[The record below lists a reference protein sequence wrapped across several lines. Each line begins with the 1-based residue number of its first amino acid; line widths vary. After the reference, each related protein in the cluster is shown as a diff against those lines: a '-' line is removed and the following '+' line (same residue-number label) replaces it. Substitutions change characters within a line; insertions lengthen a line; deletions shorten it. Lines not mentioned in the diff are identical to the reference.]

1 MAKYNETVKSIVRA
15 IITHN
20 GESDK
25 YSINELLEDV
35 NFAICNDFNV
45 EYSGREYRIIEN
57 NCIES
62 IMKDELS
69 NDTYLL
75 GCFSAWFLSDIT
87 GIPSDAI
94 EKIQNAECF
103 EALGII
109 ISNNDK
115 MMDSLVKKYIS
126 CDSAGHYFSSY
137 DGSEDDCGEYTVFC
151 IN

>member
-1 MAKYNETVKSIVRA
+1 MSKYNDSVKSITRA
-15 IITHN
+15 IIAHSGTN
-20 GESDK
+20 DK
-25 YSINELLEDV
+25 YSIHELLENV

-45 EYSGREYRIIEN
+45 EYLGREYRIIDN
-57 NCIES
+57 DCIES

-69 NDTYLL
+69 SDTYLL
-75 GCFSAWFLSDIT
+75 GCFNAWFLSDVT

-109 ISNNDK
+109 ISNNDE

-126 CDSAGHYFSSY
+126 SDGAGHHFSSY